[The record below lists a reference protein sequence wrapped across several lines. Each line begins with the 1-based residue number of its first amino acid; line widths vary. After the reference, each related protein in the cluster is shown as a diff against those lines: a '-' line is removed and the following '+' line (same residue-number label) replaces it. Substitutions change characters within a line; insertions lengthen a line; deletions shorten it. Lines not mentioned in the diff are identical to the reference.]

1 MGTLNATE
9 FTVVSEVLRRASLQL
24 QAEASVKS
32 RANQAVIMPSLKIYL
47 QLIIQIRL
55 GKIFLD
61 VSPKKQ
67 ARLNHFYKKWW
78 HSGKPAFH
86 ATLTRYQLK
95 DAKLQSRSRPKLEQ
109 TTKSSPSQAGISIS
123 PRRTV
128 SSTRKQ
134 SVS

>member
-86 ATLTRYQLK
+86 ATLTRYQLT
-95 DAKLQSRSRPKLEQ
+95 QGREV
-109 TTKSSPSQAGISIS
+109 
-123 PRRTV
+123 TV
-128 SSTRKQ
+128 QVTPEVRADHQVQPESGRHQHQPPENRKQ
-134 SVS
+134 YP

>member
-67 ARLNHFYKKWW
+67 ARLNHFYKSVIKY
-78 HSGKPAFH
+78 AR
-86 ATLTRYQLK
+86 AQIYLYTL
-95 DAKLQSRSRPKLEQ
+95 
-109 TTKSSPSQAGISIS
+109 
-123 PRRTV
+123 
-128 SSTRKQ
+128 
-134 SVS
+134 

>member
-67 ARLNHFYKKWW
+67 ARLNHFYKTIAIAIANANAIAVAIAIAIA
-78 HSGKPAFH
+78 SLA
-86 ATLTRYQLK
+86 AT
-95 DAKLQSRSRPKLEQ
+95 P
-109 TTKSSPSQAGISIS
+109 P
-123 PRRTV
+123 
-128 SSTRKQ
+128 
-134 SVS
+134 